1 MYPGV
6 ILTRRR
12 EAESDRIVLKA
23 ERVTTVRGRFSAA
36 VAVVLIL
43 LVGLGVSVPAQAEVT
58 EVGGGA
64 FGERIRGLVKSGPL
78 PSVTLPEAGGGPF
91 TASVLG
97 LNAGILKTGVLEVRT
112 EGGDLGMH
120 SGFAKSSA
128 QASNVAIGSGLVT
141 AGLVTSQCR
150 SDTRGSGG
158 ASSLTNAKV
167 AGIAVAANPA
177 PNTRI
182 VVPGVAE
189 VFLNEQIASDGL
201 FSTAIT
207 TNALRVTLLNAL
219 PALRQEVIVGQS
231 RCSASGPD
239 VNVPPCRSL
248 FGFMTPTVIDHND
261 PNAVELGM
269 QFRSDVP
276 GTITGVRFYKSVNN
290 TGPHVGHLWD
300 NTGGLLAEVTFTDE
314 TASGWQEASFT
325 PPVPI
330 DANTTYVASYHT
342 TVGHYSA
349 NSFQFQDSGADCAP
363 LHALKDGVDGAKN
376 GVFRYGS
383 APGFPTDTFQSTN
396 YWVDVVFEP

>member
-1 MYPGV
+1 M
-6 ILTRRR
+6 
-12 EAESDRIVLKA
+12 
-23 ERVTTVRGRFSAA
+23 
-36 VAVVLIL
+36 
-43 LVGLGVSVPAQAEVT
+43 
-58 EVGGGA
+58 
-64 FGERIRGLVKSGPL
+64 KSGPL

-97 LNAGILKTGVLEVRT
+97 LNTEILKTGLLEVRT

-128 QASNVAIGSGLVT
+128 RASNVAIGAGLVT

-158 ASSLTNAKV
+158 ASSLTNVKV
-167 AGIAVAANPA
+167 AGAAVAVDPA

-189 VFLNEQIASDGL
+189 VVLNEQKAINDLG
-201 FSTAIT
+201 STAIT
-207 TNALRVTLLNAL
+207 ANALRVTLFNVL
-219 PALRQEVIVGQS
+219 PFLRQEVIVAQS

-248 FGFMTPTVIDHND
+248 LGFMIPAVIDHND
-261 PNAVELGM
+261 AQAVELGVR
-269 QFRSDVP
+269 FRSDVP
-276 GTITGVRFYKSVNN
+276 GTITGVRFYKSQQN
-290 TGPHVGHLWD
+290 TGPHVGHLWTT
-300 NTGGLLAEVTFTDE
+300 TGQQLAEVTFTDE

-325 PPVPI
+325 PPVSI

-342 TVGHYSA
+342 TKGHYSA
-349 NSFQFQDSGADCAP
+349 NNFQFKDSGVDCAP
-363 LHALKDGVDGAKN
+363 LHAVKDGVDGAN
-376 GVFRYGS
+376 GVFQYG
-383 APGFPTDTFQSTN
+383 APGFPTETFQSTN

>member
-1 MYPGV
+1 
-6 ILTRRR
+6 
-12 EAESDRIVLKA
+12 
-23 ERVTTVRGRFSAA
+23 
-36 VAVVLIL
+36 
-43 LVGLGVSVPAQAEVT
+43 
-58 EVGGGA
+58 
-64 FGERIRGLVKSGPL
+64 
-78 PSVTLPEAGGGPF
+78 
-91 TASVLG
+91 
-97 LNAGILKTGVLEVRT
+97 
-112 EGGDLGMH
+112 
-120 SGFAKSSA
+120 
-128 QASNVAIGSGLVT
+128 
-141 AGLVTSQCR
+141 
-150 SDTRGSGG
+150 
-158 ASSLTNAKV
+158 V

-189 VFLNEQIASDGL
+189 VFLNEQIASDEPG
-201 FSTAIT
+201 STAIT
-207 TNALRVTLLNAL
+207 SNALRVTLFSLL
-219 PALRQEVIVGQS
+219 PSLRQEVTVGQS

-261 PNAVELGM
+261 PNAVELGVR
-269 QFRSDVP
+269 FRSDVP

-314 TASGWQEASFT
+314 TASGWQETSFT

-363 LHALKDGVDGAKN
+363 LHALQDGVDGAKN
-376 GVFRYGS
+376 GVFRYGV

>member
-12 EAESDRIVLKA
+12 EEESDRVLLRA
-23 ERVTTVRGRFSAA
+23 EGVTTVRGRFSAA
-36 VAVVLIL
+36 VAVVFALLI
-43 LVGLGVSVPAQAEVT
+43 GLGVSVPAQAEVT

-64 FGERIRGLVKSGPL
+64 FGERIKGLVKSGPL

-91 TASVLG
+91 TASALG
-97 LNAGILKTGVLEVRT
+97 LNLGILKTGVLEVRT

-128 QASNVAIGSGLVT
+128 RAGNVAIGSGLVT

-158 ASSLTNAKV
+158 ASSLTNARV

-189 VFLNEQIASDGL
+189 VFLNEQIASDEPG
-201 FSTAIT
+201 STAIT
-207 TNALRVTLLNAL
+207 SNALRVTLFNVL
-219 PALRQEVIVGQS
+219 PLLRQEVIIAQS

-248 FGFMTPTVIDHND
+248 FGFMTPTVIDFND
-261 PNAVELGM
+261 PNAVELGV
-269 QFRSDVP
+269 QFRSDIP
-276 GTITGVRFYKSVNN
+276 GIITGVRFYKSANN

-325 PPVPI
+325 SPVPI

-363 LHALKDGVDGAKN
+363 LHALQDGVNGAKN
-376 GVFRYGS
+376 GVFKYG
-383 APGFPTDTFQSTN
+383 APGFPTEAFHSTN
-396 YWVDVVFEP
+396 YWVNVVFEP